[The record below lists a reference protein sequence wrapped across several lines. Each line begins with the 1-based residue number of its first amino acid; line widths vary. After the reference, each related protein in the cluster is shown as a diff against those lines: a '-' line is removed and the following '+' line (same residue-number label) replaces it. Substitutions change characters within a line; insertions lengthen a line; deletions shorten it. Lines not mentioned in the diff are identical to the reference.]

1 MAAVLIPLGLAV
13 LMLAVG
19 LETRLD
25 AFRALARAPAA
36 VALGL
41 LAQLIGL
48 PLLAALLAESFA
60 LPTPHAVGLV
70 LLAAAPGG
78 VTANFVT
85 LMARGDVALAVTL
98 TVATSLAAPLTVP
111 FWVGFAFDRFADET
125 VAVVLPFAP
134 TLGAVFATTVLPL
147 LIGVVL
153 ADRRP
158 AVATR
163 AKPWTRRIS
172 TVVFVVVVGAAVA
185 AQGSALV
192 RDGLTVGPATLAL
205 DLAALAVVIGL
216 CGLLGVSSARRAAL
230 IQTTGLRNVAVALT
244 VAVTLLGRPDV
255 AVAATVYVAV
265 MNAVALLHV
274 AWRRAHLSEVKD
286 DAV

>member
-13 LMLAVG
+13 LMRAVG

-25 AFRALARAPAA
+25 AFRALAGAPAA

-41 LAQLIGL
+41 LAQLVGL

-98 TVATSLAAPLTVP
+98 TVVTSLAAPLTVP
-111 FWVGFAFDRFADET
+111 FWVGFAFDRFADEN

-158 AVATR
+158 AFAAR
-163 AKPWTRRIS
+163 SRPWTRRIS
-172 TVVFVVVVGAAVA
+172 TVVFVVVVAAAVA

-192 RDGLTVGPATLAL
+192 HDGLTVGPATLAL

-216 CGLLGVSSARRAAL
+216 SGLLGVSSARRAAL

>member
-19 LETRLD
+19 LETRFD

-41 LAQLIGL
+41 LVQLVGL
-48 PLLAALLAESFA
+48 PLLAALLAEIFA

-98 TVATSLAAPLTVP
+98 TIATSLLAPLTVP
-111 FWVGFAFDRFADET
+111 FWVGIAFDRFADES
-125 VAVVLPFAP
+125 VNVSLPFVP
-134 TLGAVFATTVLPL
+134 TLGAVFAATVLPL
-147 LIGVVL
+147 VVGL
-153 ADRRP
+153 ALAHRRP
-158 AVATR
+158 DFAAR

-185 AQGSALV
+185 AQGSALL

-216 CGLLGVSSARRAAL
+216 CGLIDVSSDRRAAL

-265 MNAVALLHV
+265 MNAIALVHV

-286 DAV
+286 GPA